1 MEKGG
6 SALKKLRSIIVI
18 TVLAMAFVGCSN
30 GQANKEETNNSGEK
44 KEIIISAAASLKESM
59 EEIKKVYEEKN
70 NITLTF
76 NFGASGA
83 LQKQIE
89 EGAPVDIFMSAGEK
103 QFKALEDKELIESG
117 SKKDIVENE
126 LVLIV
131 NNEYKDKIKELDD
144 LDNLDGHIALGE
156 IGSVPAG
163 QYAEEALIHYNKWDV
178 IENNIVFA
186 KDVKQVVSYVESGEA
201 ACGIVYKS
209 DTVNIKNSVVV
220 TTFDTSSH
228 KKIIYP
234 GGVIK
239 TSEVKA
245 EAKSFLEFLDTSESK
260 KILERYGFKV
270 N

>member
-1 MEKGG
+1 MGFD
-6 SALKKLRSIIVI
+6 LKKLRGIIAI
-18 TVLAMAFVGCSN
+18 TVLAMVFVGCSN
-30 GQANKEETNNSGEK
+30 GQTTKEETNNSGEK
-44 KEIIISAAASLKESM
+44 KEILISAAASLKESM
-59 EEIKKVYEEKN
+59 DEIKKVYEEKN
-70 NITLTF
+70 NVILTF
-76 NFGASGA
+76 NFGASGS

-89 EGAPVDIFMSAGEK
+89 EGAPVDIFISAGEK
-103 QFKALEDKELIESG
+103 QFKALEDKDIIESE

-156 IGSVPAG
+156 IGSVPVG
-163 QYAEEALIHYNKWDV
+163 QYAEEALNYYNKWSS
-178 IENNIVFA
+178 IEDKIVFA
-186 KDVKQVVSYVESGEA
+186 KDVKQVVGYVESGEA
-201 ACGIVYKS
+201 VCGIVYKS
-209 DTVNIKNSVVV
+209 DSVHIKSSVVA

-239 TSEVKA
+239 ASKVKD
-245 EAKSFLEFLDTSESK
+245 EAKKFLEFLDTSESK
-260 KILERYGFKV
+260 EILEKYGFKV

>member
-1 MEKGG
+1 
-6 SALKKLRSIIVI
+6 
-18 TVLAMAFVGCSN
+18 
-30 GQANKEETNNSGEK
+30 
-44 KEIIISAAASLKESM
+44 
-59 EEIKKVYEEKN
+59 
-70 NITLTF
+70 
-76 NFGASGA
+76 
-83 LQKQIE
+83 
-89 EGAPVDIFMSAGEK
+89 VDIFMSAGEK
-103 QFKALEDKELIESG
+103 QFKALEDKDIIESE

-156 IGSVPAG
+156 IGSVPVG
-163 QYAEEALIHYNKWDV
+163 QYAEEALNYYNKWSS
-178 IENNIVFA
+178 IENKIVFA

-201 ACGIVYKS
+201 VCGIVYKS
-209 DTVNIKNSVVV
+209 DSVHIKSSVVA

-239 TSEVKA
+239 ASKVKD
-245 EAKSFLEFLDTSESK
+245 EAKKFLEFLDTSESK
-260 KILERYGFKV
+260 EILEKYGFKV

>member
-1 MEKGG
+1 M
-6 SALKKLRSIIVI
+6 KKLRSIIVI
-18 TVLAMAFVGCSN
+18 TILAMAFAGCSN
-30 GQANKEETNNSGEK
+30 GQAAKEENNSGGK
-44 KEIIISAAASLKESM
+44 KEIIISAAASLNESM

-103 QFKALEDKELIESG
+103 QFKALEDKEIIERG

-163 QYAEEALIHYNKWDV
+163 QYAEEALNHYNKWDV

-186 KDVKQVVSYVESGEA
+186 KDVKQVVAYVESGEA

-220 TTFDTSSH
+220 ITFDTASH

-234 GGVIK
+234 VGVIK
-239 TSEVKA
+239 TSEVKD